1 MKVNLSKLT
10 NPVLGTLAEQVISVS
25 ARPAYA
31 VVKNNPLLKTVEE
44 EYTSYF
50 TVFGRPGYSGMGASV
65 ESADA
70 RVDADFN
77 GFKYILKGYARMSGQ
92 PLAADAEVLYALIRR
107 YGVDLYL
114 RSYSNQTENI
124 DKLIEE
130 LEKTEHADRLAALG
144 LTSVFD
150 ELVAAQQAFKSIYLE
165 QSEANASLRV
175 TPSASSLRKRLENS
189 IRNYLQFVHAMK
201 DVDGWSLLYAELNE
215 LAKAARNSKQ
225 SRASTPAL

>member
-1 MKVNLSKLT
+1 M
-10 NPVLGTLAEQVISVS
+10 
-25 ARPAYA
+25 
-31 VVKNNPLLKTVEE
+31 
-44 EYTSYF
+44 
-50 TVFGRPGYSGMGASV
+50 
-65 ESADA
+65 
-70 RVDADFN
+70 
-77 GFKYILKGYARMSGQ
+77 KGYARMSGQ

-215 LAKAARNSKQ
+215 VAKAQAVSCFHTGLVVLGVKREV
-225 SRASTPAL
+225 

>member
-1 MKVNLSKLT
+1 M
-10 NPVLGTLAEQVISVS
+10 
-25 ARPAYA
+25 
-31 VVKNNPLLKTVEE
+31 
-44 EYTSYF
+44 
-50 TVFGRPGYSGMGASV
+50 
-65 ESADA
+65 
-70 RVDADFN
+70 
-77 GFKYILKGYARMSGQ
+77 KGYARMSGQ

-175 TPSASSLRKRLENS
+175 TLSASSLRKRLENS

-201 DVDGWSLLYAELNE
+201 DVDGWSLLYAKLNE

>member
-1 MKVNLSKLT
+1 M
-10 NPVLGTLAEQVISVS
+10 
-25 ARPAYA
+25 
-31 VVKNNPLLKTVEE
+31 
-44 EYTSYF
+44 
-50 TVFGRPGYSGMGASV
+50 
-65 ESADA
+65 
-70 RVDADFN
+70 
-77 GFKYILKGYARMSGQ
+77 KGYARMSGQ

-175 TPSASSLRKRLENS
+175 TLSASSLRKRL
-189 IRNYLQFVHAMK
+189 
-201 DVDGWSLLYAELNE
+201 
-215 LAKAARNSKQ
+215 
-225 SRASTPAL
+225 

>member
-1 MKVNLSKLT
+1 M
-10 NPVLGTLAEQVISVS
+10 
-25 ARPAYA
+25 
-31 VVKNNPLLKTVEE
+31 
-44 EYTSYF
+44 
-50 TVFGRPGYSGMGASV
+50 
-65 ESADA
+65 
-70 RVDADFN
+70 
-77 GFKYILKGYARMSGQ
+77 KGYARMSGQ
-92 PLAADAEVLYALIRR
+92 PLAADTEVLYALIRR

-175 TPSASSLRKRLENS
+175 SPSASSLRKRLENS
-189 IRNYLQFVHAMK
+189 ICNYLQFVHSIK

-215 LAKAARNSKQ
+215 LAKAASNSKQ